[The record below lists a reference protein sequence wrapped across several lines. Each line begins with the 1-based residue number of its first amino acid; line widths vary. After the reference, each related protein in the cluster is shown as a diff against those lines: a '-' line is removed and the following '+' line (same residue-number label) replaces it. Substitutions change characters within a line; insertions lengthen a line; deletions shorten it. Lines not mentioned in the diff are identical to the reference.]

1 MGKIIKISAL
11 SLVGLLALLV
21 IALDIW
27 GFATLGS
34 ITLESNPAIDE
45 DANKVVMVFGATG
58 SVGDGLLKAAV
69 EDPNVDK
76 VYVITRRTSP
86 RIEAGVASGKVVL
99 RMHKDFTD
107 YASVSDI
114 LGQTN
119 TVMWSLGTTSIG
131 VDDATYTLSQ
141 CRLPGGLCHGMAG
154 CAQRCS
160 HVISLCRRH
169 GDRCQWRST
178 MGEGKRPNR
187 KRGGVFGT
195 RQWTA
200 HV

>member
-11 SLVGLLALLV
+11 SLVGLFALLV
-21 IALDIW
+21 VALDIW

-69 EDPNVDK
+69 EDPTVDK
-76 VYVITRRTSP
+76 VYAITRRTSP

-131 VDDATYTLSQ
+131 VDDATYTLS
-141 CRLPGGLCHGMAG
+141 LIH
-154 CAQRCS
+154 
-160 HVISLCRRH
+160 I
-169 GDRCQWRST
+169 
-178 MGEGKRPNR
+178 
-187 KRGGVFGT
+187 
-195 RQWTA
+195 
-200 HV
+200 

>member
-76 VYVITRRTSP
+76 VYAITLRTSP
-86 RIEAGVASGKVVL
+86 RIEAGLASG
-99 RMHKDFTD
+99 
-107 YASVSDI
+107 
-114 LGQTN
+114 
-119 TVMWSLGTTSIG
+119 
-131 VDDATYTLSQ
+131 
-141 CRLPGGLCHGMAG
+141 
-154 CAQRCS
+154 
-160 HVISLCRRH
+160 
-169 GDRCQWRST
+169 
-178 MGEGKRPNR
+178 
-187 KRGGVFGT
+187 
-195 RQWTA
+195 
-200 HV
+200 

>member
-69 EDPNVDK
+69 EDPNVDT

-114 LGQTN
+114 L
-119 TVMWSLGTTSIG
+119 
-131 VDDATYTLSQ
+131 
-141 CRLPGGLCHGMAG
+141 
-154 CAQRCS
+154 
-160 HVISLCRRH
+160 
-169 GDRCQWRST
+169 
-178 MGEGKRPNR
+178 
-187 KRGGVFGT
+187 
-195 RQWTA
+195 
-200 HV
+200 